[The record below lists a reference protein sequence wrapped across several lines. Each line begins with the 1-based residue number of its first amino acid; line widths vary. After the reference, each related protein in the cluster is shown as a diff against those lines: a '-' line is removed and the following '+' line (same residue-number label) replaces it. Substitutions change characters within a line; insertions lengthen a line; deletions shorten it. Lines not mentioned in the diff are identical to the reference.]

1 MEYKSS
7 KHKEAKEH
15 ILGKITKAT
24 FGFGGYQ
31 GAMIGLELDFETS
44 VWSIGDG
51 IYGGW
56 AYGMIDPDKNTK
68 WNEEDRSKQVV
79 EMTKTICE
87 ILKDAKVDS
96 ISELV
101 GKPIEIASEGWN
113 NNVSWRILTEVL

>member
-7 KHKEAKEH
+7 KHKEAKKH

-24 FGFGGYQ
+24 FGVGGYR
-31 GAMIGLELDFETS
+31 GAVIGLELEFETS
-44 VWSIGDG
+44 VGGVNDG
-51 IYGGW
+51 VYGGW
-56 AYGMIDPDKNTK
+56 AYGIIDPDKISE
-68 WNEEDRSKQVV
+68 WNEEVRSKQVV